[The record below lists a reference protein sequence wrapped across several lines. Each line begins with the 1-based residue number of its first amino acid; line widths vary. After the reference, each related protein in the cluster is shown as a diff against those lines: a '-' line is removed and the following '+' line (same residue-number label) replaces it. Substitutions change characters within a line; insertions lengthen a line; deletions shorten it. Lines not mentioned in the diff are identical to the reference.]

1 MAAYHGATA
10 HLARC
15 FSPPPAFSLSTSSRR
30 TDLARTLRWVGI
42 GLLGIYAVTV
52 LAAALPVRLTDPAW
66 IERVAGSLRGGVSF
80 PLIALALLYLGAYL
94 AKAKRHGSD
103 LPQISRLAFLAA
115 LGFFLLIPLQTWAA
129 VQLLNRVAA
138 QERDQLKIF
147 SRGLERI
154 RLSLTQEQLSDAIA
168 SIPGA
173 PRFTPGTLGVSLPQA
188 RQSLINQIEPQL
200 RLRANQLDEVN
211 SRRWQE
217 SLLRL
222 FKDAVVSLFAALSFA
237 AVGRL
242 QPSSP
247 TLLQS
252 IQPGG
257 RRGRIDPDVL
267 FLTEQAELES
277 EYLADSAEGG
287 EGDWHPF

>member
-1 MAAYHGATA
+1 MNA
-10 HLARC
+10 
-15 FSPPPAFSLSTSSRR
+15 SSRWA
-30 TDLARTLRWVGI
+30 DVVRTLRWVGY

-52 LAAALPVRLTDPAW
+52 LAAALPIRITDPAW

-94 AKAKRHGSD
+94 AKPKRYGSA
-103 LPQISRLAFLAA
+103 LPLISPLAFLAA

-138 QERDQLKIF
+138 QERDQLRIF
-147 SRGLERI
+147 TRGLDRI

-173 PRFTPGTLGVSLPQA
+173 PRFTPGTLNVPLPQA

-200 RLRANQLDEVN
+200 RLRANQLEQAN

-222 FKDAVVSLFAALSFA
+222 VKDAFVSLFAALSFA
-237 AVGRL
+237 AAGRL
-242 QPSSP
+242 QPNRP

-252 IQPGG
+252 IQPGERHG
-257 RRGRIDPDVL
+257 KIDPDVL

-277 EYLADSAEGG
+277 EYLAHEAEGE
-287 EGDWHPF
+287 EGDSQPF